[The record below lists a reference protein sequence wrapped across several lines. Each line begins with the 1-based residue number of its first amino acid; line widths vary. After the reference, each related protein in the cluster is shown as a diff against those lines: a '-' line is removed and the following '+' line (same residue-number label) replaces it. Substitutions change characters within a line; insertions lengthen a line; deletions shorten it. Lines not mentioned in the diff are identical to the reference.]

1 MPRVFAQT
9 FTVPPDAID
18 ELRHVNNL
26 KYLAWMQDV
35 AIAHS
40 AAQGWP
46 LERYLEAGAGWV
58 VRSHAIEYR
67 RPALLGDGITLLT
80 WVSGFG
86 QRSSP
91 RKYLFRRDRDGQTL
105 ATAET
110 TWVHVDFRS
119 GQPRDIPDALRA
131 AFEVVS
137 PEEEAEPA
145 GR

>member
-1 MPRVFAQT
+1 MPRVFTQT

-46 LERYLEAGAGWV
+46 LERYLETGAGFV
-58 VRSHAIEYR
+58 VRSHTIEYR
-67 RPALLGDGITLLT
+67 RPAVLGDEIALLT
-80 WVSGFG
+80 WVAGFG
-86 QRSSP
+86 QHSSP
-91 RKYLFRRDRDGQTL
+91 RKYLFRRTRDGQVL

-110 TWVHVDFRS
+110 GWVFVDFRS
-119 GQPRDIPDALRA
+119 GQPRVIPEAVRT
-131 AFEVVS
+131 AFEVVP
-137 PEEEAEPA
+137 PEEEAQFA
-145 GR
+145 A

>member
-1 MPRVFAQT
+1 MPRVFTQT

-46 LERYLEAGAGWV
+46 LERYLRGGAGFV

-67 RPALLGDGITLLT
+67 RPAFLGEEIALLT

-91 RKYLFRRDRDGQTL
+91 RKYLFRRTGDNRIL

-110 TWVHVDFRS
+110 GWVFVDFRT
-119 GQPRDIPDALRA
+119 GQPLDIPDDLRA
-131 AFEVVS
+131 AFEVV
-137 PEEEAEPA
+137 PPAEEEALLA
-145 GR
+145 A

>member
-1 MPRVFAQT
+1 MPRVFTQT

-40 AAQGWP
+40 TARGWP
-46 LERYLEAGAGWV
+46 LERYLRSGAGFV

-67 RPALLGDGITLLT
+67 RPAFLGEEIALHT
-80 WVSGFG
+80 WVAGFG

-91 RKYLFRRDRDGQTL
+91 RKYLFRRTRDNQIL

-110 TWVHVDFRS
+110 GWVFVDFRS
-119 GQPRDIPDALRA
+119 GQPRDIPDDLRA
-131 AFEVVS
+131 AFEVVP
-137 PEEEAEPA
+137 PEEEEALLA
-145 GR
+145 A